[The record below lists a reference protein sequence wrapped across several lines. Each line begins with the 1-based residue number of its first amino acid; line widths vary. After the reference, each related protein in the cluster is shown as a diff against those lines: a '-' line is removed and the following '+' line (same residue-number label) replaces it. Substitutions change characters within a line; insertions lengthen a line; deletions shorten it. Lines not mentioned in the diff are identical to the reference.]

1 VELEPQQA
9 ALLER
14 VCAGPLIS
22 ADDIRGSGAFEVPKK
37 AKSRKTKSEGDSFL

>member
-1 VELEPQQA
+1 MAAYTSDLIDLLHVLALVVELEPKQA

-22 ADDIRGSGAFEVPKK
+22 RQELVDAKAF
-37 AKSRKTKSEGDSFL
+37 